1 MNSSTM
7 GIAAGLSSRRAIIS
21 GIHAFKTITV
31 VADLPTY
38 TAYAGAADP
47 EFSRVL
53 MDDRE
58 KAYAELKDKA
68 RAAAQT
74 QGIEITSHIVEGSE
88 VWAIIDFL
96 RKERADLLVIG
107 LHQRSLHIARL
118 WSAVYELAQG
128 VPCNV
133 LAVH

>member
-1 MNSSTM
+1 
-7 GIAAGLSSRRAIIS
+7 
-21 GIHAFKTITV
+21 
-31 VADLPTY
+31 
-38 TAYAGAADP
+38 
-47 EFSRVL
+47 